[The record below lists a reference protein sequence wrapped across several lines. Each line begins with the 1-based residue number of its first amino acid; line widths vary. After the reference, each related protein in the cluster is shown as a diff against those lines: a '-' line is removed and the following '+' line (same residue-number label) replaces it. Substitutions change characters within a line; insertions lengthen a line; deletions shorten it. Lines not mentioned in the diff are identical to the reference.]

1 MQSITRLFGV
11 AILAGA
17 IQIDA
22 APARATAL
30 WRDAPEYVAL
40 FAPANQ
46 HRTYTSAV
54 TTASLE
60 TVLADAAADPA
71 AVQAPGAWQ
80 PRGESPTDALG
91 TAGTYN
97 RSILARLYG
106 SQQVRVA
113 RGARTDRGRVTEAW
127 TLISPYPSA
136 DLRTLRPGTM
146 RLILRV
152 GPALARG
159 FGVAGPLASP

>member
-11 AILAGA
+11 AILTGATQASA
-17 IQIDA
+17 IQTA
-22 APARATAL
+22 AVPARAAAL

-46 HRTYTSAV
+46 HRAYAGAV

-71 AVQAPGAWQ
+71 TVQAPGAWQ
-80 PRGESPTDALG
+80 PHGESPLDAMG
-91 TAGTYN
+91 TAGAFN
-97 RSILARLYG
+97 RSLLARLYG
-106 SQQVRVA
+106 SRQVRVA
-113 RGARTDRGRVTEAW
+113 RGARMDRGRVVEAW
-127 TLISPYPSA
+127 TLTSPYPSA
-136 DLRTLRPGTM
+136 DLRTLHPGTM

-152 GPALARG
+152 LP
-159 FGVAGPLASP
+159 SP